1 MSRRAAVFGAAGQL
15 GVELVHELRR
25 RKYSVMGWDRS
36 EVDITNRAAVESAL
50 ASYEAEVAFNCAA
63 YNQVDV
69 AEREPD
75 AAFHINALAVRHM
88 ALACRQADACLVQ
101 FSTDYVFDGLARH
114 PYAEDD
120 HPHPLSAYAVSKLAG
135 EFYARA
141 YSDNV
146 LIIRT
151 SGVYGPGGR
160 HTARGNFVE
169 LMLRLAAAKH
179 PIRVVQD
186 HVASPTFAPLL
197 AEQAA
202 ELVERGQTGLFH
214 IGGGAPISWFQFARL
229 IFQAAGMDPLVLAT
243 NQREYRTAARRPQ
256 YSALSNAKT
265 ERLGIGPMPP
275 IAKALEE
282 YFADRTRSASVTTQA
297 R

>member
-1 MSRRAAVFGAAGQL
+1 MTRRAVVFGAAGQL
-15 GVELVHELRR
+15 GVELVHEMQSRG
-25 RKYSVMGWDRS
+25 YATIGFDRGD
-36 EVDITNRAAVESAL
+36 VDITDGAAVESAV
-50 ASYEAEVAFNCAA
+50 AGHEADVVFNCAA

-69 AEREPD
+69 AEREPS
-75 AAFHINALAVRHM
+75 AAFQVNALAVRHL
-88 ALACRQADACLVQ
+88 ALACRQADARLVQ
-101 FSTDYVFDGLARH
+101 FSTDYVFDGFAHH

-135 EFYARA
+135 ELYARA
-141 YSDNV
+141 YLDNA
-146 LIIRT
+146 LIVRT

-160 HTARGNFVE
+160 KTARGNFVE
-169 LMLRLAAAKH
+169 LMMRLAASQQ

-197 AEQAA
+197 AARAA
-202 ELVERGQTGLFH
+202 DLVERGQTGVFH

-229 IFQAAGMDPLVLAT
+229 IFQAAGVDPLVLAT
-243 NQREYRTAARRPQ
+243 NHREYRTAARRPQ
-256 YSALSNAKT
+256 YSALSNAKM
-265 ERLGIGPMPP
+265 ERLGLPPMPP

-282 YFADRTRSASVTTQA
+282 YFADRGRPAGATSQA

>member
-1 MSRRAAVFGAAGQL
+1 MTRRAVVFGAAGQL
-15 GVELVHELRR
+15 GVELMRELQARG
-25 RKYSVMGWDRS
+25 YATIGFDRGDA
-36 EVDITNRAAVESAL
+36 DITDGAAVESAV
-50 ASYEAEVAFNCAA
+50 AGHEADVVFNCAA

-69 AEREPD
+69 AEREPS
-75 AAFHINALAVRHM
+75 AAFQVNALAVRHL
-88 ALACRQADACLVQ
+88 ALACRQADARLVQ
-101 FSTDYVFDGLARH
+101 FSTDYVFDGFAHH

-135 EFYARA
+135 ELYARA
-141 YSDNV
+141 YLDNA
-146 LIIRT
+146 LIVRT

-160 HTARGNFVE
+160 KTARGNFVE
-169 LMLRLAAAKH
+169 LMMRLAASQQ

-197 AEQAA
+197 AARAA
-202 ELVERGQTGLFH
+202 DLVERGQTGVFH

-229 IFQAAGMDPLVLAT
+229 IFQAAGVDPLVLAT
-243 NQREYRTAARRPQ
+243 NHREYRTAARRPQ
-256 YSALSNAKT
+256 YSALSNAKM
-265 ERLGIGPMPP
+265 ERLGLPPMPP

-282 YFADRTRSASVTTQA
+282 YFADRGRPAGATSQA

>member
-1 MSRRAAVFGAAGQL
+1 VVFGAAGQL
-15 GVELVHELRR
+15 GVELMRELQARG
-25 RKYSVMGWDRS
+25 YATIGFDRGDA
-36 EVDITNRAAVESAL
+36 DITDGAAVESAV
-50 ASYEAEVAFNCAA
+50 AGHEADVVFNCAA

-69 AEREPD
+69 AEREPS
-75 AAFHINALAVRHM
+75 AAFQVNALAVRHL
-88 ALACRQADACLVQ
+88 ALACRQADARLVQ
-101 FSTDYVFDGLARH
+101 FSTDYVFDGFAHH

-135 EFYARA
+135 ELYARA
-141 YSDNV
+141 YLDNA
-146 LIIRT
+146 LIVRT

-160 HTARGNFVE
+160 KTARGNFVE
-169 LMLRLAAAKH
+169 LMMRLAASQQ

-197 AEQAA
+197 AARAA
-202 ELVERGQTGLFH
+202 DLVERGQTGVFH

-229 IFQAAGMDPLVLAT
+229 IFQAAGVDPLVLAT
-243 NQREYRTAARRPQ
+243 NHREYRTAARRPQ
-256 YSALSNAKT
+256 YSALSNAKM
-265 ERLGIGPMPP
+265 ERLGLPPMPP

-282 YFADRTRSASVTTQA
+282 YFADRGRPAGATSQA